1 MMRIK
6 AWVAAGCLLI
16 TGCDQVQNA
25 ADNTLTA
32 AFHDAGMKQP
42 GIILSPGLNI
52 DDHGKKAVLYGDKI
66 CPESLMSSA
75 VESGCIVIEPDDKT
89 VAVRLS
95 NAGEPLKK
103 EVWTVEREGQH
114 PKEVI
119 RLKRPDGSYVMPWG
133 NKAVIAKSPG

>member
-1 MMRIK
+1 MRIK
-6 AWVAAGCLLI
+6 SWIAAGCFLLA
-16 TGCDQVQNA
+16 GCDQVQNA

-32 AFHDAGMKQP
+32 AAHDAGLKQP

-52 DDHGKKAVLYGDKI
+52 DDHGKKAVLYGDKM

-75 VESGCIVIEPDDKT
+75 VESGCIIIEPDDKT

-95 NAGEPLKK
+95 NAGESLKK
-103 EVWTVEREGQH
+103 EIWSVEREGQH

-133 NKAVIAKSPG
+133 NKAVIVKSPG